1 VVGLQKLLNEKK
13 MGKLIYNQIE
23 RQILINGKSDFFQ
36 LNFAVLKFKQAIHKL
51 ISPYLLPIINC
62 LNQ

>member
-1 VVGLQKLLNEKK
+1 
-13 MGKLIYNQIE
+13 MGQLIYNQIE

-36 LNFAVLKFKQAIHKL
+36 LTFAVLKFKQAIHKL